1 MKRTITLVLALMV
14 ALALGLAGCG
24 TKDTAEEPGVEEP
37 TVKEGP
43 TVVVGSFLDSEGALL
58 GSMMIQMLDANGI
71 KTEDKTKLGTPDVL
85 RQALLEGEVDLSI
98 DYTGSGQFYH
108 DGEEG
113 APLWSNAEEGYAR
126 IAELDEPLGLIW
138 LTPAN
143 ANNTE
148 LVCTTKA
155 LAESE
160 GLKTMDDFAAYVN
173 AGKPVKLIG
182 AQEWMDSSLGLA
194 GFEKAYGFKLADN
207 QLIGLSHGVT
217 AEMLKA
223 LANGTDGVN
232 FSLAYGTDGQ
242 LDDLGLVILD
252 DTKGVPPVYE
262 PTPVVRA
269 EILEAYPEIDSILKP
284 VFESFDQAI
293 LQNLNKRVALG
304 GEDAKAVAEE
314 YLKEN
319 GFLK

>member
-1 MKRTITLVLALMV
+1 MKRTI
-14 ALALGLAGCG
+14 ALALTLVVALTFGLAGCSATG
-24 TKDTAEEPGVEEP
+24 SKTPSAGEP

-43 TVVVGSFLDSEGALL
+43 VVRVGSFLDSEGAVL
-58 GSMMIQMLDANGI
+58 GAMMIQLLDANGI
-71 KTEDKTKLGTPDVL
+71 QTEDKTKLGTPDVL
-85 RQALLEGEVDLSI
+85 RKALLEGQIDLSI
-98 DYTGSGQFYH
+98 DYTGSGQYYH
-108 DGEEG
+108 EG
-113 APLWSNAEEGYAR
+113 QEGDPVWSSAADGYAR
-126 IAELDEPLGLIW
+126 IAELDKAVGLTW

-148 LVCTTKA
+148 LLATTKK
-155 LAESE
+155 LAEAE

-173 AGKPVKLIG
+173 AGKTVKIIG
-182 AQEWMDSSLGLA
+182 AQEWIDSELGLA
-194 GFEKAYGFKLADN
+194 GFEKAYGFKLTED

-217 AEMLKA
+217 AEMLSA

-242 LDDLGLVILD
+242 LDDLGLVILE

-262 PTPVVRA
+262 PAPVIRT
-269 EILEAYPEIDSILKP
+269 ETLDAYPEIADILKP
-284 VFESFDQAI
+284 LFESFDLAT
-293 LQNLNKRVALG
+293 LQDLNRRVALG

-314 YLKEN
+314 YLTQN